1 TRYAYDAQGHLT
13 SVTNAL
19 GHVTQLSGFDSYGNP
34 QTVIDPNGVT
44 TALTYTPQGW
54 LASVSV
60 GGGTT
65 AFEHDAIGQITQVTR
80 ADGSWLAYTWDDAR
94 RLTRIANNLGEQVE
108 FDLDAM
114 GNRTAQRI
122 KDA

>member
-1 TRYAYDAQGHLT
+1 ETADGPRTDVQDITRYAYDAQGHLT

-19 GHVTQLSGFDSYGNP
+19 GHVTQLSSFDSYGNP

-44 TALTYTPQGW
+44 TTLGYTPQGW

-65 AFEHDAIGQITQVTR
+65 AFEHDAIGQITRVTR

-94 RLTRIANNLGEQVE
+94 RLT
-108 FDLDAM
+108 
-114 GNRTAQRI
+114 
-122 KDA
+122 